1 MLMNYLFTL
10 DSVFKLV
17 PPKAQ
22 NQKCL
27 NKPVCF
33 THTMV
38 LLNCV
43 NETMYLLGNL
53 HFFKILVSCF
63 MAQDDST
70 CANVISM
77 HVVGE
82 RPGATLLGLRYFLSL
97 TSRQYL
103 LKTSRGWGT
112 LSAAF

>member
-1 MLMNYLFTL
+1 MNCLFTL

-70 CANVISM
+70 CADVISM